1 MMDDAG
7 SCYDRDDKLLQLY
20 VLLPIITVYIETI
33 AKNIIDKVQKH
44 RKKPSNSQVHED
56 NH

>member
-20 VLLPIITVYIETI
+20 MLLPIITVYIETI
-33 AKNIIDKVQKH
+33 AKNIIVKAQKH